1 MLQISTLALAILL
14 LQGPSLVSPSPKE
27 RLAAVDQ
34 MARPGNT
41 EAIPLLA
48 VALKKEPKVE
58 VRAEMLAG
66 LVRIGGPDVPPVL
79 AMSLATDL
87 DKDIRLQAIE
97 SIQRLYIPA
106 PDTGTIQTIFNRVK
120 SVVAQPD
127 RPPLPSG
134 VVVDKVSK
142 DALAVSM
149 QKDFNEE
156 VRASAARALGSLMA
170 KDYVPVMISTLEDPQ
185 NQDHKV
191 VRREIIESLGVIR
204 DPAAGPALQKSLSDR
219 DSGIMKSAILAIG
232 LMGYQDARPQLDAI
246 YHSDKRQDM
255 REQALESL
263 AMLRDPRTKP
273 LFESLIS
280 SSNDFYREKAAEGLA
295 RTDYDGTGFIEALKN
310 E

>member
-1 MLQISTLALAILL
+1 
-14 LQGPSLVSPSPKE
+14 
-27 RLAAVDQ
+27 
-34 MARPGNT
+34 MA
-41 EAIPLLA
+41 
-48 VALKKEPKVE
+48 
-58 VRAEMLAG
+58 
-66 LVRIGGPDVPPVL
+66 
-79 AMSLATDL
+79 
-87 DKDIRLQAIE
+87 
-97 SIQRLYIPA
+97 
-106 PDTGTIQTIFNRVK
+106 
-120 SVVAQPD
+120 
-127 RPPLPSG
+127 
-134 VVVDKVSK
+134 
-142 DALAVSM
+142 M

-170 KDYVPVMISTLEDPQ
+170 KDYVPVMISTMEDPQ

-310 E
+310 ERKANVRTAMAFALVSSNHNDYINELANALNSRQGDQAETYIFELGKYKGKVPELNGYLRSADPKVRARMARILGQIGDASSRAPLDELTKDPNTDVMREAVNALRQMNSR